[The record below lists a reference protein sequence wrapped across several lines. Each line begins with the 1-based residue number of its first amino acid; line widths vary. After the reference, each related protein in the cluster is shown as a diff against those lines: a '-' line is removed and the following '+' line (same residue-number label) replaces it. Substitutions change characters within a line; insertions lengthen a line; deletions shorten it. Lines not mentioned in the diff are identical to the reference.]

1 MQQADYRQVLPAA
14 EEPLKQAYPDRSVLV
29 QKGSVRNEGNFS
41 AVGSTA
47 SVRCFLFR
55 SVEEH
60 LDL

>member
-1 MQQADYRQVLPAA
+1 VLPAA
-14 EEPLKQAYPDRSVLV
+14 EEPLEYAYQNRSVVV

-47 SVRCFLFR
+47 SLRCFMMR
-55 SVEEH
+55 PVEEH